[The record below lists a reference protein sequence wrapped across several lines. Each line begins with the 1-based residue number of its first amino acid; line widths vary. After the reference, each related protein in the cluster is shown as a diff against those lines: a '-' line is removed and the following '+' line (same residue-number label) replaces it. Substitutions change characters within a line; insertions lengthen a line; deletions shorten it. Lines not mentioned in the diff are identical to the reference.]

1 MISKNFRTWLL
12 AFTTALISVTTPF
25 LFGEAI
31 VLTSCTTEEE
41 SLVMIFDLPFSF
53 FSLIIN
59 NNCIFVVDKSVLL
72 YKKIE

>member
-1 MISKNFRTWLL
+1 MIPKKLRTWLL
-12 AFTTALISVTTPF
+12 AFATVLISAATPL
-25 LFGEAI
+25 LFGGAV